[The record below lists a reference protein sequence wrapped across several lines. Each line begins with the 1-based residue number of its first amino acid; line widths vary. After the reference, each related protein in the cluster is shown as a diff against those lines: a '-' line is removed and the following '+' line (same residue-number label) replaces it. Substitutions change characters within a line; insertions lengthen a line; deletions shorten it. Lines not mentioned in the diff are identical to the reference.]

1 MLPKKLYNHS
11 KQGPCTSYYCSY
23 KVVENSKFHAEIIN
37 TARSKYAVRIAICLT
52 QVTDTGGNKE
62 VTILSTGSGWERVGC
77 TRFGRVY
84 EEDPLKP
91 GQFKANQVL
100 HASLCRRKIDRLA

>member
-1 MLPKKLYNHS
+1 MLAKKLYNHP

-23 KVVENSKFHAEIIN
+23 KVFENSKFHAEIIN
-37 TARSKYAVRIAICLT
+37 TARSKYAEGTR
-52 QVTDTGGNKE
+52 E
-62 VTILSTGSGWERVGC
+62 VMILSTGSGWESGGC